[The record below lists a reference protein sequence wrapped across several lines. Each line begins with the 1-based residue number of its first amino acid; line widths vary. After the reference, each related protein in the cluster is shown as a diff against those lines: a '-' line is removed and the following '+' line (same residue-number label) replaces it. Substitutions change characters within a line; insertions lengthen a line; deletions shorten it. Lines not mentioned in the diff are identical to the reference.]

1 MYENNNHKLRD
12 KTMLL

>member
-12 KTMLL
+12 KTMLP